1 MPEKSFQVKP
11 LWKYTVISVIAL
23 LLALLLVSIVLPN
36 EYQTE
41 ERISVRV
48 PASGA
53 FRVLSSF
60 ETYRDWY
67 FPNDTG
73 YKIKLTE
80 IEGSSRGQLNWRSE
94 VCDRKGGLIINEL
107 GGGRNAKVF
116 QHLSLISDKQLN
128 SRFLDVEDF
137 EIIPGTGAMIDIKWV
152 RRRIFSFPYN
162 IPAWWNEYGK
172 KHLEKHRKASERLNQ
187 YLKAHFPTNV
197 FDGFEI
203 SRIRHPGFHLLING
217 PVPVAAPGSGFDDE
231 LLNDLAEYVAKN
243 NLRSAGMP
251 IGLIQDSEVSDSL
264 NKFMA
269 IPLQDSLP
277 NRSFD
282 YLRIEGG
289 TTLQVL
295 FSGSGDIERRA
306 AAALEDYIDTY
317 RVSFR
322 DPIIE
327 QYFYDP
333 RLASDTIG
341 RRTVRMVF
349 IESLD

>member
-1 MPEKSFQVKP
+1 MKP
-11 LWKYTVISVIAL
+11 LWKYIIITAIAL
-23 LLALLLVSIVLPN
+23 LLGLLLVSIVLPN
-36 EYQTE
+36 EYRTE
-41 ERISVRV
+41 EKISIRV

-60 ETYRDWY
+60 ETYGDWY

-73 YKIKLTE
+73 YKIELTE
-80 IEGSSRGQLNWRSE
+80 IEGSSRGRLNWWSE
-94 VCDRKGGLIINEL
+94 VCDRKGALIINEL
-107 GGGRNAKVF
+107 GGGRNAEVF
-116 QHLSLISDKQLN
+116 QHLSLISDKQIN

-137 EIIPGTGAMIDIKWV
+137 EIIPGTGAMIDIKWE

-162 IPAWWNEYGK
+162 IPAWWSEYGER
-172 KHLEKHRKASERLNQ
+172 HNEKHRKAAGRLNQ
-187 YLKAHFPTNV
+187 YLKTHFPTNV

-217 PVPVAAPGSGFDDE
+217 PVQVAAPGSGFDDE

-243 NLRSAGMP
+243 KLPSAGMP
-251 IGLIQDSEVSDSL
+251 IGLIQNSEVSDSL
-264 NKFMA
+264 DKFMA
-269 IPLQDSLP
+269 IPLQDSLHK
-277 NRSFD
+277 RSFD

-289 TTLQVL
+289 MTLQVL
-295 FSGSGDIERRA
+295 FSGSGEIERRA
-306 AAALEDYIDTY
+306 AAALDEYIDTY
-317 RVSFR
+317 RVPLR
-322 DPIIE
+322 GPVVE

-349 IESLD
+349 TMSE